1 MYSIDLYIAGTDTT
15 SNTLL
20 TGFLYLMNYP
30 HIQGKPAHV
39 NKTYYGYLSLVS
51 VVLLEVFQVFTCT
64 SAFT

>member
-39 NKTYYGYLSLVS
+39 NNAYYGYLSLNS
-51 VVLLEVFQVFTCT
+51 MTCL
-64 SAFT
+64 